1 MYDEEQISITD
12 EKYNKQPRNSENIK
26 RRRQNESEGDS
37 IRRRKEN
44 KKKRHEKLIDTLER
58 KTTTNEKSC
67 LDAKQDENRIKS
79 VFEVQEENKILTGRP
94 YTVSLALAGSI
105 LDNAQSAELR
115 TYLAGQVA
123 RALSI
128 FCIDE
133 VVIFDDEHEK
143 IVIEKDQSEEDYNS
157 ESRGCLQLNRILQYL
172 ECPQYLR
179 KHFFPIHRDL
189 QYAGV
194 LNPTDMPH
202 HVRANEISEYREGI
216 VLENSERSGSLINV
230 GLKKN
235 CAVNKT
241 LSPGLRVTVQL
252 DLLNEEKRFLRGRV
266 VSPSKPRTDKGI
278 YWGYTVRV
286 AEKFSHVF
294 TKSPY
299 KGGYDLTV
307 GTSERGTS
315 VDNCILRKEE
325 NQKFKHLLIV
335 FGGVKGLEVAL
346 KQDQDLSEID
356 DPSILFDVYLNT
368 CPKQGSR
375 TIRTEEAILVS
386 LAALRPKIEEVQS
399 SQ

>member
-1 MYDEEQISITD
+1 MYDEEQLSISD
-12 EKYNKQPRNSENIK
+12 EKYNKQLGNSENIK
-26 RRRQNESEGDS
+26 RRRHNESEGDS

-58 KTTTNEKSC
+58 KTTTIEKTG
-67 LDAKQDENRIKS
+67 LDVKNDEKRIKS

-133 VVIFDDEHEK
+133 VVIFDDEHEQ
-143 IVIEKDQSEEDYNS
+143 IVIEKDQSEEEYNS

-230 GLKKN
+230 GLKKS
-235 CAVNKT
+235 CAVDKT

-252 DLLNEEKRFLRGRV
+252 DLLNGKYRRDF
-266 VSPSKPRTDKGI
+266 PT
-278 YWGYTVRV
+278 
-286 AEKFSHVF
+286 
-294 TKSPY
+294 
-299 KGGYDLTV
+299 
-307 GTSERGTS
+307 
-315 VDNCILRKEE
+315 
-325 NQKFKHLLIV
+325 
-335 FGGVKGLEVAL
+335 
-346 KQDQDLSEID
+346 
-356 DPSILFDVYLNT
+356 
-368 CPKQGSR
+368 
-375 TIRTEEAILVS
+375 
-386 LAALRPKIEEVQS
+386 
-399 SQ
+399 

>member
-1 MYDEEQISITD
+1 MYDEDKLAASDDNSKRELGNFV
-12 EKYNKQPRNSENIK
+12 KNKRG
-26 RRRQNESEGDS
+26 RQNESEGDS

-44 KKKRHEKLIDTLER
+44 KKKRHEKLIETLER
-58 KTTTNEKSC
+58 KAPKIEESSHNGKEEKR
-67 LDAKQDENRIKS
+67 LKT

-133 VVIFDDEHEK
+133 VVIFDDEHEQIK
-143 IVIEKDQSEEDYNS
+143 AEKDQSEEDEYNS
-157 ESRGCLQLNRILQYL
+157 ESRGCLQLNRILLYL

-179 KHFFPIHRDL
+179 KHFFAIHRDL

-202 HVRANEISEYREGI
+202 HVRANEISEYREGV

-235 CAVNKT
+235 CAVDKT

-252 DLLNEEKRFLRGRV
+252 DLLNG
-266 VSPSKPRTDKGI
+266 
-278 YWGYTVRV
+278 
-286 AEKFSHVF
+286 
-294 TKSPY
+294 
-299 KGGYDLTV
+299 
-307 GTSERGTS
+307 
-315 VDNCILRKEE
+315 
-325 NQKFKHLLIV
+325 
-335 FGGVKGLEVAL
+335 
-346 KQDQDLSEID
+346 
-356 DPSILFDVYLNT
+356 
-368 CPKQGSR
+368 
-375 TIRTEEAILVS
+375 
-386 LAALRPKIEEVQS
+386 KI
-399 SQ
+399 

>member
-1 MYDEEQISITD
+1 MYDNDDKSAINNDNSKKENQ
-12 EKYNKQPRNSENIK
+12 KRN
-26 RRRQNESEGDS
+26 RRNESEGES

-44 KKKRHEKLIDTLER
+44 TKKRQEKLIDTLER
-58 KTTTNEKSC
+58 KKPKFQDAETNDKSDEK
-67 LDAKQDENRIKS
+67 RIKN
-79 VFEVQEENKILTGRP
+79 VFEVQEENKVLTGRP

-105 LDNAQSAELR
+105 LDNAQTAELR

-133 VVIFDDEHEK
+133 VIIFDDEHEQI
-143 IVIEKDQSEEDYNS
+143 IVEKDQSEQEEYS
-157 ESRGCLQLNRILQYL
+157 ESKGCIQLNRILQYL

-179 KHFFPIHRDL
+179 KHFFSIHRDL

-216 VLENSERSGSLINV
+216 VLENSERSGSLVNV

-235 CAVNKT
+235 CAVDKT
-241 LSPGLRVTVQL
+241 LTPGLRVTVHL
-252 DLLNEEKRFLRGRV
+252 DLLNEDKRFLRGRV
-266 VSPSKPRTDKGI
+266 VSPAKPRTDKGL
-278 YWGYTVRV
+278 YWGYSVRV

-307 GTSERGTS
+307 GTSERGTN
-315 VDNCILRKEE
+315 VDTCTLRKEE

-335 FGGVKGLEVAL
+335 FGGVRGLEAAL
-346 KQDQDLSEID
+346 KQDQELNEID
-356 DPSILFDVYLNT
+356 DPSVMFDIYLNT

-386 LAALRPKIEEVQS
+386 LAALRPKIEEVQNN
-399 SQ
+399 